1 VASLDSS
8 SATGGVLEL
17 PGDDYFIYGRGA
29 SQRCELRVPVHEHAP
44 GLCQQ
49 VADEHKVKARNATLR
64 LSPVFAVC
72 CVSLFWGGGARA
84 ICVRCTLNCPSVCES
99 IHVFDACVSIPA
111 AISKPQ
117 DSRLTTLHRRVKTRN
132 KRAGRAR
139 AHVHTKARR
148 ARAPGRAGREKKRP
162 LCVPCVCV
170 CRANYM
176 ILTFTVCGTDVVYH
190 TQHAGLHAET
200 KRLDRPGRHP
210 ARPSAA
216 VEMK

>member
-1 VASLDSS
+1 MASLDSS

-29 SQRCELRVPVHEHAP
+29 SQRCELRVPVHEHA

-72 CVSLFWGGGARA
+72 CVCLFWG
-84 ICVRCTLNCPSVCES
+84 CVRAPYVCALHTLNCPSVCES

-117 DSRLTTLHRRVKTRN
+117 DSHSRLTTLHRRVRKRN

-139 AHVHTKARR
+139 AHVHTKA
-148 ARAPGRAGREKKRP
+148 GREKAASV
-162 LCVPCVCV
+162 CVPCLRVQ
-170 CRANYM
+170 
-176 ILTFTVCGTDVVYH
+176 G
-190 TQHAGLHAET
+190 
-200 KRLDRPGRHP
+200 
-210 ARPSAA
+210 
-216 VEMK
+216 

>member
-117 DSRLTTLHRRVKTRN
+117 DSHSRLTTLHRRVRKRN

-139 AHVHTKARR
+139 AHVHTKA
-148 ARAPGRAGREKKRP
+148 GREKAASV
-162 LCVPCVCV
+162 CVPCLRVQ
-170 CRANYM
+170 
-176 ILTFTVCGTDVVYH
+176 G
-190 TQHAGLHAET
+190 
-200 KRLDRPGRHP
+200 
-210 ARPSAA
+210 
-216 VEMK
+216 